1 MVGCFR
7 YMLYRF
13 YAVSLASMLLGTG
26 PLMAAPMIAVGDAL
40 QIDFLDDDADPI
52 ILDVGGDG
60 AVQLPFVGAVAVAGY
75 DLETARDQIEDLYV
89 ARDIYLAPQIE
100 LSFLAM
106 RPLSVLGDV
115 REPGQYDYQA
125 FVTVEQAIGLAGGVL
140 RLGQSEEGR
149 AMQRATLF
157 GELARIE
164 GEMVRE
170 AVTAARLNT
179 QLQDDSDI
187 LAADVVVA
195 DLPAPDR
202 ALIDTLVM
210 QDNAIIAAEL
220 DYFGSENTLL
230 TQAVTDAQLQ
240 IALTQDQI
248 VAQEEQIASYDAEL
262 ENTADLVQRGLVPAP
277 VRAQLL
283 RQVSDEKTDL
293 LRLRT
298 NIASARLQ
306 LISLERQKLDLDYQ
320 RRQSWR
326 LALADVAVRAAQLRG
341 AREAVLDR
349 IAVLENWSVRAGEN
363 DVAFSYVIRRR
374 LPGGETQTITAAATD
389 ELSAGDVLVV
399 TIAHDDV
406 QTTAQVQP

>member
-1 MVGCFR
+1 MVRCFR
-7 YMLYRF
+7 HVLRRF
-13 YAVSLASMLLGTG
+13 CVALLSLMVIGTG
-26 PLMAAPMIAVGDAL
+26 PLTAAPTIAVGDTL

-52 ILDVGGDG
+52 TLDVGGDG
-60 AVQLPFVGAVAVAGY
+60 AVQLPFVGAVAVAGR
-75 DLETARDQIEDLYV
+75 DLATARDQIADLYV
-89 ARDIYLAPQIE
+89 VRDIFLAPQIE
-100 LSFLAM
+100 LSFLTM

-115 REPGQYDYQA
+115 QTPGQYDFQA
-125 FVTVEQAIGLAGGVL
+125 FITVEQAIGLAGGVM

-149 AMQRATLF
+149 AMQRATLS

-170 AVTAARLNT
+170 AVAAARLNT
-179 QLQDDSDI
+179 QLLDGSDI
-187 LAADVVVA
+187 LAADIAVA
-195 DLPAPDR
+195 GLPAPDR

-220 DYFGSENTLL
+220 AYFGSENALL
-230 TQAVTDAQLQ
+230 AQAVTDARLQ

-248 VAQEEQIASYDAEL
+248 AAQEAQIASYDEEL
-262 ENTADLVQRGLVPAP
+262 ENNADLVQRGLVPAP

-293 LRLRT
+293 LRLQT
-298 NIASARLQ
+298 NIAAARLQ
-306 LISLERQKLDLDYQ
+306 LIALERQKLDLDYQ

-326 LALADVAVRAAQLRG
+326 VALADVAVRAAQLRG

-349 IAVLENWSVRAGEN
+349 IAVLENWSAGSGESSI
-363 DVAFSYVIRRR
+363 ALSYVIRRR
-374 LPGGETQTITAAATD
+374 LPDGETQTISVAATD

-399 TIAHDDV
+399 TLHRDDLQV
-406 QTTAQVQP
+406 ATQVQP